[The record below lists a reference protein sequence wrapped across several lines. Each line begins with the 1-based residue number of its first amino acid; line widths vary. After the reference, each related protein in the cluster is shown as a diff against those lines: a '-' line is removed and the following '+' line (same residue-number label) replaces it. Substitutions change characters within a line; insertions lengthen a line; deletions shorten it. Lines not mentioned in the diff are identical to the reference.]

1 MNFRKSKNFCPRI
14 GFGSKK
20 IRKNFGRKKE
30 YTWCMIINKFDIQA
44 LARLGL
50 ISWIGNLTEKVVL
63 SVGEDSRLAVAI
75 LLILWVS
82 AIASAF
88 VDNVP
93 LATMM
98 VRIATD
104 LSHNQTLNLPLQ
116 PLIWALAFG
125 ACMGGKK
132 IDRFSESWEKKK
144 QSPGKDIDVRF
155 YQVMVL

>member
-1 MNFRKSKNFCPRI
+1 
-14 GFGSKK
+14 
-20 IRKNFGRKKE
+20 
-30 YTWCMIINKFDIQA
+30 MIINKFDIQA

-132 IDRFSESWEKKK
+132 IDRFSES
-144 QSPGKDIDVRF
+144 
-155 YQVMVL
+155 